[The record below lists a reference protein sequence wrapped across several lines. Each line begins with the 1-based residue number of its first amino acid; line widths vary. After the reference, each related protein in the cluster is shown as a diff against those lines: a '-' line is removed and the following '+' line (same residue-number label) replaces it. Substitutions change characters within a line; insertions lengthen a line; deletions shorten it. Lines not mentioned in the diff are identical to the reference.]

1 VIFSCDRL
9 QARAK
14 PQRYVSSRGHGLGR
28 NKITTKGVKFWQKS
42 IETVELLDGRPR
54 KEVQEMEKE
63 KKRENAE

>member
-1 VIFSCDRL
+1 
-9 QARAK
+9 
-14 PQRYVSSRGHGLGR
+14 VSSRGHGLGR

-54 KEVQEMEKE
+54 KEVQEMEME